1 METRYDIACKFTTKH
16 FKKIDMY
23 SITNINN
30 AVNFFGVQAQGKNY
44 FFGIEN
50 DRRVSFFAEKKEVL
64 QDFSAIKIPA

>member
-1 METRYDIACKFTTKH
+1 MPSIFLACKH
-16 FKKIDMY
+16 R
-23 SITNINN
+23 
-30 AVNFFGVQAQGKNY
+30 GNY